1 MSKNIA
7 DVVYPERRFGGFS
20 RVDGSISYYSRI
32 QSLLRPGDV
41 VLDLGCGRGAQATD
55 PSPFRRKLR
64 DLRGEGRKVI
74 GIDVDR
80 NAAVNPLLD
89 EFRLIDDVNR
99 WPIEDGSIDLIQSD
113 FVLEHVPEPDSYF
126 SEARRVLKP
135 GGYFT
140 LRTPNSF
147 GYVALCSKLIPNRLH
162 SKVLKRVQ
170 ADREE
175 EDVFPTVYRCN
186 SAGKIRRALK
196 RHGFDAVV
204 YSVESEPGYMAF
216 SRIAYRVMSKVHTVL
231 PPLFRSTLQAFAR
244 KEGPN

>member
-7 DVVYPERRFGGFS
+7 DVVYPERRFGGFT
-20 RVDGSISYYSRI
+20 RVDGTVSYYARV

-55 PSPFRRKLR
+55 PSAFRRKLR

-89 EFRLIDDVNR
+89 EFRLIEDVKR
-99 WPIEDGSIDLIQSD
+99 WPIEDASIDVIQSD
-113 FVLEHVPEPDSYF
+113 YVLEHVPEPDSYF
-126 SEARRVLKP
+126 AEARRVLKP
-135 GGYFT
+135 GGHLA

-147 GYVALCSKLIPNRLH
+147 GYVALCSMLVPNRLH
-162 SKVLKRVQ
+162 AKVLKRVQ
-170 ADREE
+170 EDREE

-186 SAGKIRRALK
+186 SAGKLRRALA

-204 YSVESEPGYMAF
+204 YAVEGEPGYMAF
-216 SRIAYRVMSKVHTVL
+216 SRIAYRVMAMVHTVL
-231 PPLFRSTLQAFAR
+231 PPLFRSTLQAYA
-244 KEGPN
+244 KKNGTS